1 MQQTPTNQDST
12 IPKRFFYNELLIC
25 FDEAL
30 EATHY
35 YTRLKVENSNALQSE
50 IAKCL
55 QGIYT
60 KDVCL
65 YGYDIP
71 NMYKDFKAYFKFMRA
86 SGGLVQNQ
94 NGEFL
99 FIKRF
104 GIWDLPK
111 GKLKKTES
119 VEMGAIREVVEETGI
134 NEPTIVRALP
144 STYHIYKEKEKFILK
159 ETNWF
164 LMQAKDQKNLI
175 PQIEEDITAAEW
187 LTKYKAK
194 KAIAQSYRSLRD
206 SLGNQFND

>member
-1 MQQTPTNQDST
+1 MTNQDST

-25 FDEAL
+25 FDESPKS
-30 EATHY
+30 THDC
-35 YTRLKVENSNALQSE
+35 TRLKVEDSSVLHSE

-55 QGIYT
+55 QGIYP

-65 YGYDIP
+65 YGYKISK
-71 NMYKDFKAYFKFMRA
+71 MYRDFKAYFKFMRA

-111 GKLKKTES
+111 GKLKKNES
-119 VEMGAIREVVEETGI
+119 VEIGAIREVMEETGI
-134 NEPTIVRALP
+134 NEPKIICKIP
-144 STYHIYKEKEKFILK
+144 STYHIYKVKEKFILK
-159 ETNWF
+159 ETSWF
-164 LMQAKDQKNLI
+164 LMQAKNQENLV
-175 PQIEEDITAAEW
+175 PQLEEDITTAKW
-187 LTKYKAK
+187 LTKNEAK

-206 SLGNQFND
+206 SLGTQFND